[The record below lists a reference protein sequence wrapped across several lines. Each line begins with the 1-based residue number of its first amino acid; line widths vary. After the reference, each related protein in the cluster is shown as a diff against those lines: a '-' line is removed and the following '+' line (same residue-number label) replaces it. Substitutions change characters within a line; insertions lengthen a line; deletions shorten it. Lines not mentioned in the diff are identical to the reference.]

1 MDFRLTSDFQ
11 PTGDQ
16 PEAIERLHELFARRK
31 VRAATLLGVTGSG
44 KTFTMANLIQ
54 RLNRPTLVISH
65 NKTLAAQLFNELRD
79 FFPENAVEY
88 FVSYYDY
95 YQPEAYM
102 PRTDT
107 YIAKEMSKNEE
118 IERLRF
124 KATASLLARR
134 DVVVVASV
142 SCIYGLGDPQ
152 DFREGCLQLTV
163 GDELER
169 EALTA
174 KLVSLYY
181 TRNDFQPSDGTF
193 RVRGEVLDVVLPGQ
207 REVLRVEFDGDRID
221 RLSTHHLVTL
231 DLIQRLP
238 TVLVYPAKHYVTTE
252 EKLQRGIRRIRDE
265 MEEAVAG
272 LERAGKLVEA
282 QRLRQRTEFD
292 LEMLEVQGYCQGI
305 ENYSRPLEG
314 RPAGSAPH
322 TLMDFFP
329 EDLLVIVDESHVTLP
344 QVRGMYEGDR
354 TRKETLV
361 QYGFRLPSALD
372 NRPLKYREFEKK
384 VRQVLYVSATPGPFE
399 LETSAAVVEQIIRPT
414 GVVDPLVEVRPRADQ
429 VDDLLGEIRKTV
441 AAGDKVLV
449 TTLTKKMSED
459 LTDYLKDLDVRV
471 EYLHSDIETL
481 ERVDVIERL
490 KGGECDVL
498 VGINLLRE
506 GLDLPIVGLIGIL
519 DADREGFLRG
529 ETALLQTIGRAA
541 RNIRGRVI
549 LYADRRT
556 AAIERVVATT
566 EARRARQ
573 VAYNAEHGIQPVS
586 AATRRGGSP
595 LLESYRRLARGAQR
609 PEAAAQA
616 VAEEDVGALIELLE
630 GEMRRAAAELEFERA
645 AALRDEVHALKR
657 DAAKRGVPVP
667 QP

>member
-1 MDFRLTSDFQ
+1 MEFRLTSDFQ

-16 PEAIERLHELFARRK
+16 PQAIERLVKLFGK
-31 VRAATLLGVTGSG
+31 KDERAATLLGVTGSG
-44 KTFTMANLIQ
+44 KTFTMANVIEQLK
-54 RLNRPTLVISH
+54 RPTLVISH

-124 KATASLLARR
+124 KTTASLLARR
-134 DVVVVASV
+134 DVIVVASV
-142 SCIYGLGDPQ
+142 SCIYGLGDPA
-152 DFREGCLQLTV
+152 DFREGCLQVSV
-163 GDELER
+163 GDPLQQEE
-169 EALTA
+169 LTA
-174 KLVSLYY
+174 KLVSMYY
-181 TRNDFQPSDGTF
+181 TRNDYQPTDGTF
-193 RVRGEVLDVVLPGQ
+193 RVRGDVLDVVLPGQ
-207 REVLRVEFDGDRID
+207 REVLRVEFEGDRID

-231 DLIQRLP
+231 DLIQKVP
-238 TVLVYPAKHYVTTE
+238 TVLVYPAKHSVPPAE
-252 EKLQRGIRRIRDE
+252 QRRRGIARLRDD
-265 MEEAVAG
+265 MEATAAAREG
-272 LERAGKLVEA
+272 GGKLVEA

-329 EDLLVIVDESHVTLP
+329 DDLFVIIDESHVTLP
-344 QVRGMYEGDR
+344 QVRGMFEGDR
-354 TRKETLV
+354 TRKRTLV
-361 QYGFRLPSALD
+361 EYGFRLPSAID
-372 NRPLKYREFEKK
+372 NRPLKWQEFEKK
-384 VRQVLYVSATPGPFE
+384 ISQVLYVSATPAPFE
-399 LETSAAVVEQIIRPT
+399 LENSAELVQQIIRPT
-414 GVVDPLVEVRPRADQ
+414 GVVDPDVEVRPRVDQ
-429 VDDLLGEIRKTV
+429 VDDLLGQIRKTV

-471 EYLHSDIETL
+471 KYLHSDIETL
-481 ERVDVIERL
+481 ERVDVIEGL
-490 KGGECDVL
+490 KNDEYDVI

-506 GLDLPIVGLIGIL
+506 GLDLPVVGLIGIL

-549 LYADRRT
+549 LYADKQT
-556 AAIERVVATT
+556 EAIRRVVETT
-566 EARRARQ
+566 NDRRARQ
-573 VAYNAEHGIQPVS
+573 IAYNQEHGIRPVS
-586 AATRRGGSP
+586 AATRRMQSP
-595 LLESYRRLARGAQR
+595 LLESYRKIARGAGKAQ
-609 PEAAAQA
+609 AAARA
-616 VAEEDVGALIELLE
+616 VEDEDVGALIELLE
-630 GEMRRAAAELEFERA
+630 GEMQRAAAELEFERA
-645 AALRDEVHALKR
+645 ATLRNEIQALKR
-657 DAAKRGVPVP
+657 DAAKRGVTVAPH
-667 QP
+667 